1 MSGPARKSPGA
12 CQGAVLI
19 FGIKCKNLPYN
30 IVIILWEVFLLQR
43 RVSQNFE
50 KAPHFKTR
58 LIVFALILVA
68 GFSIVFA
75 TVNNTPSMVGVK
87 IYFIDS
93 QMMRLLPVQIFIA
106 DSNPQ
111 KKAEKVIDEL
121 IAGRDD
127 NNKIRRTIP
136 KIQNCMSVKVK
147 GTTAYVNLTKK
158 MAEEHP
164 DGRENELLT
173 VYSIVNSLAEI
184 DGIKTVRFTVD
195 GETTKDFMGYIDM
208 RETFIP
214 DYFR

>member
-1 MSGPARKSPGA
+1 M
-12 CQGAVLI
+12 
-19 FGIKCKNLPYN
+19 
-30 IVIILWEVFLLQR
+30 QR
-43 RVSQNFE
+43 RVPQSFE
-50 KAPHFKTR
+50 KAPHFKAR
-58 LIVFALILVA
+58 LVIFALILVT
-68 GFSIVFA
+68 GFSIIFA
-75 TVNNTPSMVGVK
+75 TANNTPYMVGVK
-87 IYFIDS
+87 IYFIDA
-93 QMMRLLPVQIFIA
+93 QMMRLLPMQIFIA
-106 DSNPQ
+106 DSTPQ

-121 IAGRDD
+121 IKGRDD

-136 KIQNCMSVKVK
+136 KIKKCMSVKVK
-147 GTTAYVNLTKK
+147 GSTAYVNLTKK

-195 GETTKDFMGYIDM
+195 GETEKEFMGYVDM

>member
-1 MSGPARKSPGA
+1 M
-12 CQGAVLI
+12 
-19 FGIKCKNLPYN
+19 
-30 IVIILWEVFLLQR
+30 QR
-43 RVSQNFE
+43 RVTQNFE
-50 KAPHFKTR
+50 KSPRFKAR
-58 LIVFALILVA
+58 IVVFALILVT
-68 GFSIVFA
+68 GFSIIFA

-93 QMMRLLPVQIFIA
+93 QMMRLLPVQVFIA

-121 IAGRDD
+121 IQGRDD

-136 KIQNCMSVKVK
+136 KIKGCMSVKVN
-147 GTTAYVNLTKK
+147 GSTAYVNLTKK

-173 VYSIVNSLAEI
+173 VYSIVNSLTEI

-195 GETTKDFMGYIDM
+195 GETVKDFMGYIDM